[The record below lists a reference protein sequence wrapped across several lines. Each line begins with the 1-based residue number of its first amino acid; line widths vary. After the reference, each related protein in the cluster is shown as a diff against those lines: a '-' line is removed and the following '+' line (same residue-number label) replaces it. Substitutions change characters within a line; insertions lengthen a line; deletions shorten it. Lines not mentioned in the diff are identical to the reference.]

1 MNICVVTKPNAKGQ
15 IVIPKRMRDELGID
29 ENALLSLT
37 IKGYGVYITPLERS
51 LGTSDSRNI
60 AIEILKKTAG
70 TWKGDTWSK
79 TETQRRKL
87 ELAASK
93 KRKQAW

>member
-1 MNICVVTKPNAKGQ
+1 MNLGIVTKPNAKGQ
-15 IVIPKRMRDELGID
+15 IVIPKRMRDALGID

-37 IKGYGVYITPLERS
+37 IKGYGVYITPLEKS

-60 AIEILKKTAG
+60 AVEVLKKTMG
-70 TWKGDTWSK
+70 TWKRDTWTK
-79 TETQRRKL
+79 TEKQRRKL
-87 ELAASK
+87 ELAASA